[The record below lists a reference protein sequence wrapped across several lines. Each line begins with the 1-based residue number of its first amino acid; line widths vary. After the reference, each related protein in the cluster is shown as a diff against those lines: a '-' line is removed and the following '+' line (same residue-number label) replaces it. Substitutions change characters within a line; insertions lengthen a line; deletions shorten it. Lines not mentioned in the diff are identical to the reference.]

1 MLALVISV
9 TSENDITGQARKMG
23 RTAGMHNDGTN
34 ASANM
39 KAGKEAGSI
48 VLRTVNPGE
57 ADSGSMTPTSAS
69 TATTIRSK
77 SWTKQGKL

>member
-23 RTAGMHNDGTN
+23 RTTGMRNNGTN
-34 ASANM
+34 DSANM
-39 KAGKEAGSI
+39 GASAEAGSI

-57 ADSGSMTPTSAS
+57 ADSGSMIPTDDGTSA
-69 TATTIRSK
+69 TVRSK
-77 SWTKQGKL
+77 SWTR

>member
-23 RTAGMHNDGTN
+23 RRAGMNNNGTN
-34 ASANM
+34 ESANM
-39 KAGKEAGSI
+39 GASAEAGSI

-57 ADSGSMTPTSAS
+57 ADSGSMVPRTGSVDSA
-69 TATTIRSK
+69 IRSK
-77 SWTKQGKL
+77 SWTR

>member
-23 RTAGMHNDGTN
+23 RTTGMRNNGTN
-34 ASANM
+34 DSANM
-39 KAGKEAGSI
+39 GASAEAGSI

-57 ADSGSMTPTSAS
+57 ADSGSMVPRTGSVDSA
-69 TATTIRSK
+69 IRSK
-77 SWTKQGKL
+77 SWTR

>member
-9 TSENDITGQARKMG
+9 TFNNDITGQARKMG
-23 RTAGMHNDGTN
+23 RTAGMRSDGTN
-34 ASANM
+34 DSANM
-39 KAGKEAGSI
+39 GAGKEAGSI

-57 ADSGSMTPTSAS
+57 ADSGSMTPTSSS

-77 SWTKQGKL
+77 SWTR

>member
-9 TSENDITGQARKMG
+9 TYEIDVTGQPRKMG
-23 RTAGMHNDGTN
+23 ITAGMRSDGTN

-39 KAGKEAGSI
+39 TAGKEAGSI

-57 ADSGSMTPTSAS
+57 ADSGSMSPTLNS
-69 TATTIRSK
+69 TNSTVRSK
-77 SWTKQGKL
+77 SWTR

>member
-9 TSENDITGQARKMG
+9 TYEIDVTGQPRKMG
-23 RTAGMHNDGTN
+23 ITAGMRNDGTN

-39 KAGKEAGSI
+39 HAEKEAGSI

-57 ADSGSMTPTSAS
+57 ADSGSMVPKTGSVDTV
-69 TATTIRSK
+69 IRSK
-77 SWTKQGKL
+77 SWTR

>member
-9 TSENDITGQARKMG
+9 TYERDITGQARKMG
-23 RTAGMHNDGTN
+23 ITAGMRSDGTN

-39 KAGKEAGSI
+39 NAEKEPGSI

-57 ADSGSMTPTSAS
+57 ADSGSMTPTSSS
-69 TATTIRSK
+69 TASTIRSK
-77 SWTKQGKL
+77 SWTR

>member
-9 TSENDITGQARKMG
+9 TYETDITGQPRKMG
-23 RTAGMHNDGTN
+23 ITAGMRNDGTN
-34 ASANM
+34 ASAHM
-39 KAGKEAGSI
+39 AGEKEPGSI

-57 ADSGSMTPTSAS
+57 ADSGSMTPKAGP

-77 SWTKQGKL
+77 SWTR

>member
-23 RTAGMHNDGTN
+23 RRTGMRNDGTN
-34 ASANM
+34 DSANM
-39 KAGKEAGSI
+39 SASAEGGSI

-57 ADSGSMTPTSAS
+57 ADSGSMTPTLNSTSA
-69 TATTIRSK
+69 TVRSK
-77 SWTKQGKL
+77 SWTR

>member
-9 TSENDITGQARKMG
+9 TYEPDITGQPRKMG
-23 RTAGMHNDGTN
+23 ITAGMRNDGTN

-39 KAGKEAGSI
+39 SAEKEPGSI

-57 ADSGSMTPTSAS
+57 ADSGSMTPTLNSTAS
-69 TATTIRSK
+69 TVRSK
-77 SWTKQGKL
+77 SWTR